1 VSREIIMSVRKLSR
15 SEIRGLIF
23 EAAEL
28 QSVKILGA
36 SSVGK
41 SGVEES
47 RLSQA
52 RTVTDKALRR
62 VLKGKPLDRASKG
75 SIRISKDEIS
85 VEGLDSL
92 RDDLKTELA
101 RWVGALDLSRREAV
115 EVQFEVGG

>member
-1 VSREIIMSVRKLSR
+1 
-15 SEIRGLIF
+15 
-23 EAAEL
+23 
-28 QSVKILGA
+28 
-36 SSVGK
+36 
-41 SGVEES
+41 VEES

-52 RTVTDKALRR
+52 RGVTDKALRR